1 MQKRTSG
8 RGRISMAA
16 AAFSGKKVARSI
28 TPVSRCGGALRHSRV
43 IVLELAA
50 FLVADGAALAQSGAT
65 RTAHIDFAQVESLK
79 AASSGALIYETNV
92 GVKRERFSRELPLRT
107 NDIYFLTLTRLNG
120 R

>member
-1 MQKRTSG
+1 
-8 RGRISMAA
+8 
-16 AAFSGKKVARSI
+16 
-28 TPVSRCGGALRHSRV
+28 LRHSRV

-65 RTAHIDFAQVESLK
+65 RAAHIDFAQVESLK
-79 AASSGALIYETNV
+79 AASSGAPIYETNV
-92 GVKRERFSRELPLRT
+92 AVKRERFSRELPLRT